1 MAAAALPAA
10 VGFSAVSSI
19 AQFGLQRTAA
29 EGIKGEAS
37 LAAKAEELA
46 ATSREADRKSS
57 LAVALASQIAESGAK
72 GVSAFEGSP
81 LTIIEADI
89 KAEAGATQRDIF
101 QTRISALT
109 KREKG
114 KIQSRQIKT
123 GANIGL
129 LSDTGKLAA
138 LAAPS

>member
-1 MAAAALPAA
+1 MAQAALPAA
-10 VGFSAVSSI
+10 IGLSGASSI

-57 LAVALASQIAESGAK
+57 LAEALASQIAESGAK

-89 KAEAGATQRDIF
+89 KAESKATQRDIF

-114 KIQSRQIKT
+114 KIQERQMKT

-129 LSDTGKLAA
+129 LSDTGKLAS
-138 LAAPS
+138 LAAPA

>member
-1 MAAAALPAA
+1 MQAA
-10 VGFSAVSSI
+10 I
-19 AQFGLQRTAA
+19 AGSQFALQRTAA
-29 EGIKGEAS
+29 EGVKGEAT
-37 LAAKAEELA
+37 LGAKAEELA

-57 LAVALASQIAESGAK
+57 LATALASQIAESGAK

-101 QTRISALT
+101 QTRVAALT
-109 KREKG
+109 KRERG

-129 LSDTGKLAA
+129 LSDIQKTSEQAA
-138 LAAPS
+138 KAFAGGG